1 VADFLGARNVLEGAV
16 RHADGS
22 GLTHVAI
29 GGTTLYSADPA
40 EVECRVLLSVRPEEL
55 AVARQAL
62 PISLRNQ
69 IPVEI
74 RRLERRGPLVW
85 LTGQAEGFALEAA
98 ITVNAAQEQNLAV
111 GEAAV
116 FAFSASSLRIIE
128 QGDAEGASGTDAWSA
143 DTPAL
148 GKVNAIG

>member
-1 VADFLGARNVLEGAV
+1 
-16 RHADGS
+16 
-22 GLTHVAI
+22 
-29 GGTTLYSADPA
+29 
-40 EVECRVLLSVRPEEL
+40 
-55 AVARQAL
+55 
-62 PISLRNQ
+62 
-69 IPVEI
+69 
-74 RRLERRGPLVW
+74 VW